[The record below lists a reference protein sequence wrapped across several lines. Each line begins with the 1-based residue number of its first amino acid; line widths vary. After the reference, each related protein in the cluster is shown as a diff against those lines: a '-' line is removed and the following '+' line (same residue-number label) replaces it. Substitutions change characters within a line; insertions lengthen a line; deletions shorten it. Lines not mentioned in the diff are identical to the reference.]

1 MLTEAFLAVLTVTWP
16 VSQCPPGAPALTE
29 CQRETLRREPHQSV
43 LIPLQWVFL
52 FPTPGKKLNHRES
65 KRRLA
70 QLRLAKTCWAP
81 GAALTPDQNSSFCL
95 SPITRSVSQ
104 SLLRWLLSCR
114 SQKKWYEREFTKGL
128 ISPQAVPDC
137 ARLAMQT
144 NEGFLE
150 LVEDFWQTHVFVT
163 ATFIGDDWHDC
174 VHSKELSISAQSAT
188 WLQGGGVC
196 PREGRSTVTAWSKS
210 MSKNPKELFCFVRN
224 HILWLVC
231 KCSLQSS
238 AAAKENYLNWDLM
251 AQSME
256 SLPHKHRHQ
265 LKCLFL
271 EEVLQLGA
279 GIIVTACYRTVVAMT
294 LEQFS
299 WASSLEAA
307 EGAFLKGSSLF
318 HKGRSVTCAL
328 QKAPHQISASWCTE
342 ADRGSW
348 RTVNKYPASV
358 GKRGH
363 VSTWR
368 IINLTKRTFFP
379 FFSATHL
386 HLTPNRE
393 WRVYPEQDPFIA
405 LNLKWHDL
413 LGLGWFQW
421 FQPRYCL

>member
-1 MLTEAFLAVLTVTWP
+1 MCLWLLPSLEMTDMTVSIPRSWAFP
-16 VSQCPPGAPALTE
+16 HNQPPGYRVE
-29 CQRETLRREPHQSV
+29 
-43 LIPLQWVFL
+43 
-52 FPTPGKKLNHRES
+52 ES
-65 KRRLA
+65 IQGRAEA
-70 QLRLAKTCWAP
+70 Q
-81 GAALTPDQNSSFCL
+81 
-95 SPITRSVSQ
+95 
-104 SLLRWLLSCR
+104 WLLEANPWVR
-114 SQKKWYEREFTKGL
+114 TL
-128 ISPQAVPDC
+128 
-137 ARLAMQT
+137 
-144 NEGFLE
+144 
-150 LVEDFWQTHVFVT
+150 
-163 ATFIGDDWHDC
+163 
-174 VHSKELSISAQSAT
+174 
-188 WLQGGGVC
+188 
-196 PREGRSTVTAWSKS
+196 KS
-210 MSKNPKELFCFVRN
+210 CFV
-224 HILWLVC
+224 LWEIIFFGWFVNVRC
-231 KCSLQSS
+231 KLSS

-251 AQSME
+251 VQSME

-348 RTVNKYPASV
+348 RTVNKYPASL

-379 FFSATHL
+379 SFSATHL

-393 WRVYPEQDPFIA
+393 RRVYPEQDPFIA

-413 LGLGWFQW
+413 PGLGWFQW